1 MKQLYLDCA
10 MGAAG
15 DMISAALLGLTED
28 PIKALAELNGI
39 GIPHVVYEAEES
51 VKCGIRGLHMTV
63 HINGE
68 EEDEH
73 HHTHHHHRGMAEIS
87 EIING
92 LNLSEK
98 VKNDILAVYE
108 LIAEAESKVHGEPVT
123 QIHFHELGMMDA
135 IGDIA
140 AVCCLLDKLSPEKI
154 TASAVHVGSGTVK
167 CAHGVL
173 PVPAPAAAELL
184 KGIPIYGG
192 EIRGEL
198 CTPTGAALLKY
209 FVHEFGAMPEMKVS
223 AIGYGM
229 GKKDFSSP
237 NCIRA
242 MMGETE
248 GDTVCELL
256 CNLDDMT
263 GEEIAF
269 AMEEILSA
277 GALDVYTLPIG
288 MKKSR
293 PAVMLC
299 VMCRREDRERMM
311 EEIFRHTTTLGIRE
325 KICERVVLERESE
338 TVETQFGP
346 VRRKIAR
353 GYGTERR
360 KYEYEDLAAIA
371 RREGMSLREVKEK
384 MEK

>member
-63 HINGE
+63 RINGE

-248 GDTVCELL
+248 GETVCELL

-299 VMCRREDRERMM
+299 VMCRRKDRERMM

-338 TVETQFGP
+338 IVETQFGP

>member
-63 HINGE
+63 RINGE

-173 PVPAPAAAELL
+173 PVPAPAAAALL

-248 GDTVCELL
+248 GETVCELL

-299 VMCRREDRERMM
+299 VMCRRKDRERMM

-338 TVETQFGP
+338 IVETQFGP